1 MGLWYLNAQ
10 TICCYKKSGHPGKP
24 LLSQI
29 PNLLTLLRIGA
40 APVMVVLL
48 RDQSYQL
55 AFLVFLL
62 AGISDGL
69 DGYLAKRFN
78 WISRLGAALDPVA
91 DKMLII
97 SAFVM
102 LALLDRIPFALL
114 VAVAFRDLLIIGGYI
129 MLVTLNG
136 NTRIQPSLISKLNTF
151 LLISLICLVL
161 TDLAQWLSLLG
172 LIELLVWAVGVTTI
186 WSGIHYAWVF
196 GVGREAP
203 QEKEKHPLSPD
214 RV

>member
-1 MGLWYLNAQ
+1 M
-10 TICCYKKSGHPGKP
+10 I
-24 LLSQI
+24 
-29 PNLLTLLRIGA
+29 
-40 APVMVVLL
+40 VLL

-55 AFLVFLL
+55 AFMIFLL

-78 WISRLGAALDPVA
+78 WVSRLGAALDPVA

-102 LALLDRIPFALL
+102 LALLNRIPFALL
-114 VAVAFRDLLIIGGYI
+114 IGVAFRDLLIIGGYI

-136 NTRIQPSLISKLNTF
+136 HTHIQPSLISKLNTF
-151 LLISLICLVL
+151 LLIALICLVL
-161 TDLAQWLSLLG
+161 MDLAQWLSFPG
-172 LIELLVWAVGVTTI
+172 LIELLVWAVGITTV
-186 WSGIHYAWVF
+186 WSGVHYAWVF

-203 QEKEKHPLSPD
+203 QEKEKRPLSPD
-214 RV
+214 QV